1 MSGIVL
7 PKIFANLRIR
17 YAIIITLLLAAILFF
32 VAFFGIQ
39 RSRSN
44 MLRVTEKQ
52 GTALLESLILASRN
66 AIRANSLVE
75 QLVGERL
82 LNVAVIVDRL
92 AKEKEITDTKLSE
105 IARESDLW
113 RIDIFDQHKKLVKSS
128 NPQDRRIYQDTT
140 EAPFTMID
148 EVLKEE
154 QNQIAFEITGEGAFP
169 ENRYAVALNRGQS
182 EGAIVAI
189 VSAAYMESFK
199 KEIGIGYLI
208 QKISQEA
215 GIEYIVLQ
223 AREGIVFASKKV
235 ERMVKIES
243 DPFLQESLEG
253 NVTSSRIFP
262 FEGREVFEVV
272 KPFTSEEFP
281 SGIFRL
287 GMSLESYHE
296 VSQRY
301 QQQMIILAI
310 VMFLLGLLFIGIV
323 VVNQSYFVLDRSY
336 KQIKTLTG
344 NVLQSMHS
352 AVVSVDQEGKIV
364 IFNSLAESLFS
375 MKKEEVINQGY
386 DLVFPEDEPLLKK
399 ALEHKRTFS
408 GVEREFKTFSGEEKY
423 LILSTSTIPDE
434 KGKLSG
440 AVAVIH
446 DITELKRFEEEA
458 RRSERLTALGTL
470 AAGVAHEVRN
480 PLNAIAIT
488 AQRLKNEFVPQ
499 MDVEEYKSFTQTI
512 LSEIKRMDQ
521 IINQFLS
528 LAKAQKLNL
537 AKTDINVFLNEIVNL
552 VEIEAKEKGIKIER
566 ALEKPPDIEIDKDEM
581 KKALLNILRNA
592 VEATPSGKKMWI
604 EVKERRDKKEINI
617 KIMDSGSGIP
627 KENISKIFQPYFTTK
642 KKGSGLGLAIA
653 YRIVS
658 DHRGKIEVKSE
669 EGKGTTFIIR
679 LPLTGNKIA

>member
-1 MSGIVL
+1 MPGIVV
-7 PKIFANLRIR
+7 PKFFANLRIR

-32 VAFFGIQ
+32 IAFFGIQ
-39 RSRSN
+39 RSKSN
-44 MLRVTEKQ
+44 MLRVMEKQ
-52 GTALLESLILASRN
+52 GTALLESLILSSRN
-66 AIRANSLVE
+66 AIKANSLVE
-75 QLVGERL
+75 ELVGERL

-92 AKEKEITDTKLSE
+92 EREKEITDSKLSE

-113 RIDIFDQHKKLVKSS
+113 RIDIFDQMKRLVKSS
-128 NPQDRRIYQDTT
+128 NPQDKRIYQDT
-140 EAPFTMID
+140 AQVPFSMID
-148 EVLKEE
+148 LVLKEE
-154 QNQIAFEITGEGAFP
+154 QDQIAFEISGEGAFP
-169 ENRYAVALNRGQS
+169 ENRYAVAIRRTQS
-182 EGAIVAI
+182 EGVIVAI
-189 VSAAYMESFK
+189 ASAAYMESFK

-208 QKISQEA
+208 QKISQQA

-223 AREGIVFASKKV
+223 SKEGIVFASKKV
-235 ERMVKIES
+235 ERMLKIES
-243 DPFLQESLEG
+243 DPFLQESLEK
-253 NVTSSRIFP
+253 NIASSRIFP

-301 QQQMIILAI
+301 QLQMIILAL

-344 NVLQSMHS
+344 NVLESMHS
-352 AVVSVDQEGKIV
+352 AVISVDEEGKII

-375 MKKEEVINQGY
+375 MKKEGVINKNY
-386 DLVFPEDEPLLKK
+386 DSIFPEDEPLLKK

-408 GVEREFKTFSGEEKY
+408 GVEREFRTFAGKDKY
-423 LILSTSTIPDE
+423 LIISTSTISDE

-446 DITELKRFEEEA
+446 DITELKKYEEEA
-458 RRSERLTALGTL
+458 KRTERLTALGTL

-537 AKTDINVFLNEIVNL
+537 VKTDINQFLNEIINL
-552 VEIEAKEKGIKIER
+552 VEIEAKNKGIEIAKKMER
-566 ALEKPPDIEIDKDEM
+566 LSEIEIDKDEM
-581 KKALLNILRNA
+581 KKALLNILRNG
-592 VEATPSGKKMWI
+592 VEVTPSGEKMWI
-604 EVKERRDKKEINI
+604 EAKGQKSENEIHI
-617 KIMDSGSGIP
+617 KIRDSGPGIP
-627 KENISKIFQPYFTTK
+627 KENVSKIFQPYFTTK
-642 KKGSGLGLAIA
+642 QKGAGLGLAIA

-658 DHRGKIEVKSE
+658 DHRGKIEVQSQ
-669 EGKGTTFIIR
+669 EGKGTTFIIK
-679 LPLTGNKIA
+679 LPLTEG